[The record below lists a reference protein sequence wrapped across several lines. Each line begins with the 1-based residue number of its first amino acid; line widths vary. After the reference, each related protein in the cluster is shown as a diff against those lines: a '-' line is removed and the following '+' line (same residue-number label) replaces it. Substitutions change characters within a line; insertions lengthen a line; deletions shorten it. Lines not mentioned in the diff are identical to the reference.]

1 MDVLVEGAN
10 AGPCRDC
17 IIRMGKGEVVLL
29 MSLETAGTVQIVQ
42 VFGERR
48 ITGNHQATGAEEQ
61 FS

>member
-1 MDVLVEGAN
+1 MKVLVEGAN
-10 AGPCRDC
+10 AGPCHGC

-29 MSLETAGTVQIVQ
+29 MLLGTAGTVQIMQ
-42 VFGERR
+42 VFWER